1 MLGDNVPCK
10 WLEACA
16 GGGGGWPVWDEVH
29 SWSGISTGIFF
40 SDSLFSR
47 AVSERLS
54 FKSCVRVVVMIER
67 GSNWHLRD
75 RLDRQRARS
84 RHWSWW
90 WMRNGRGGGSI
101 VVNTCREFLWF
112 SIQSC
117 SEWVTVL
124 HFCGGLLCVVVMV
137 GAGKELKRTA
147 SFESA
152 ILSQNGRR

>member
-1 MLGDNVPCK
+1 MAWSLRWRWWWMASVRRGTLVVRNFYWDILLWFSVQSCSE
-10 WLEACA
+10 WATVFQILRAC
-16 GGGGGWPVWDEVH
+16 G
-29 SWSGISTGIFF
+29 
-40 SDSLFSR
+40 
-47 AVSERLS
+47 
-54 FKSCVRVVVMIER
+54 VMIER